1 MSHSHASASC
11 TPLSSVHFTTA
22 PYEKKTREN
31 QKKTKKNKDLAT
43 SPEIRVVLETLF
55 FFGFFCFFLV
65 FSSFGA
71 IGLIWINPD

>member
-1 MSHSHASASC
+1 MHLPHVLLSHLCISLQHH
-11 TPLSSVHFTTA
+11 LK
-22 PYEKKTREN
+22 KKTREN
-31 QKKTKKNKDLAT
+31 QKKQKTKDLAT

-55 FFGFFCFFLV
+55 FLFFLV